1 MLSAAPWA
9 KIEEKSVWS
18 ARRNGAGWPIP
29 SMLESAPL
37 FFDSHMHTPL
47 CKHAEGH
54 PLLYMEHGV
63 SQGFAGIVMT
73 CHSPMP
79 GGFSSRVRMAPEQ
92 FNEYLALVTEAAE
105 AAPAGFEV
113 LLGMESDFF
122 PGMEE
127 WLRELH
133 GKAEFHYILGS
144 VHWHIGEYMD
154 AFWHGDPF
162 AFQKQY
168 FEHLAE
174 SAESGLFDCLAHP
187 DLVKNAS
194 PIDWEFD
201 RIRPVVKRT
210 LDRIAETGVAMEIN
224 TSGLNKSYPEMNP
237 GPEML
242 ALMAERDIP
251 VVIGSDS
258 HTPVRVGDGFHEALD
273 QLEAAGYDKVS
284 LFRERKRR
292 DLRID
297 AVRESFAPATVSE
310 AFGRD

>member
-1 MLSAAPWA
+1 MS
-9 KIEEKSVWS
+9 E
-18 ARRNGAGWPIP
+18 PI
-29 SMLESAPL
+29 

-54 PLLYMEHGV
+54 PILYMEHGV
-63 SQGFAGIVMT
+63 AQGLAGIVMT

-79 GGFSSRVRMAPEQ
+79 DGFSARVRMAPEQ
-92 FNEYLALVTEAAE
+92 FNEYLALVGEAAD
-105 AAPAGFEV
+105 AAPEGFEV

-122 PGMEE
+122 PGMED

-133 GKAEFHYILGS
+133 GRADFHYILGS
-144 VHWHIGEYMD
+144 VHWHIPEYLD
-154 AFWHGDPF
+154 AFWHGDPL

-174 SAESGLFDCLAHP
+174 SAECGLFDSLAHP

-194 PIDWEFD
+194 PIDWDFD
-201 RIRPVVKRT
+201 RIRPYVKRA

-224 TSGLNKSYPEMNP
+224 TSGLNKSFPEMNP

-242 ALMAERDIP
+242 ALMAEREIP

-258 HTPVRVGDGFHEALD
+258 HTPIRVGENFAAALD
-273 QLEAAGYDKVS
+273 HLSAAGYETVS
-284 LFRERKRR
+284 LFRERQRR
-292 DLRID
+292 ELRID
-297 AVRESFAPATVSE
+297 EVRASLGATMATG
-310 AFGRD
+310 AFGRS